1 MNRLRALVVAL
12 LGLALVACAGHKP
25 RREEGRAPAPAQR
38 GERPSAETS
47 RPQSERY
54 HKNQDGGPDAPAIDV
69 SKIPEPV
76 PKAEPRSRYGNRE
89 TYSVLGRTYR
99 LLPDARGY
107 SERGI
112 ASWYGNKFHGYMTS
126 SFEPYD
132 MYAFSAAH
140 KTLPLPSYV
149 RVTNLDNGKSVV
161 VRVNDRGPF
170 HENRLIDLSY
180 RSRGEDRRVAEGHR
194 RGRGARDRSGASGRV
209 AADPHRFGR
218 AGAHRSPRA
227 PRRRPRTRRRASICR
242 SARSATA
249 RTPSAP
255 PRTRRAP
262 ASTTS
267 ASSRRRSTRRT
278 VLRVR
283 VGPLADVDAADA
295 TDRAHRTARAS
306 ARRAWRSS
314 AERRGRYRAPG
325 ESGGGVV
332 WPAARATIP
341 ARLARRSESE

>member
-1 MNRLRALVVAL
+1 MNPLRALVVAL
-12 LGLALVACAGHKP
+12 LGFALVACAGHKP
-25 RREEGRAPAPAQR
+25 RREPERTPVPGQR
-38 GERPSAETS
+38 GERLPAETS

-54 HKNQDGGPDAPAIDV
+54 HKDQDGGPDAPAIDV

-76 PKAEPRSRYGNRE
+76 PKVEPLSRYGNRE
-89 TYSVLGRTYR
+89 TYNVLGRTYR
-99 LLPDARGY
+99 LLPEARGY

-180 RSRGEDRRVAEGHR
+180 AAAVKIGVWPKGTGLVEVRAIDPQHPDALPPTQVASIAPSPRTVASPPPAPGQPAAVGPRIYLQIGAFGDRANAER
-194 RGRGARDRSGASGRV
+194 AAAS
-209 AADPHRFGR
+209 ATR
-218 AGAHRSPRA
+218 AGVDRVD
-227 PRRRPRTRRRASICR
+227 IQ
-242 SARSATA
+242 SAMIDG
-249 RTPSAP
+249 
-255 PRTRRAP
+255 
-262 ASTTS
+262 
-267 ASSRRRSTRRT
+267 RT
-278 VLRVR
+278 VHRVR

-295 TDRAHRTARAS
+295 MTARI
-306 ARRAWRSS
+306 
-314 AERRGRYRAPG
+314 ERLGLGAPRVAI
-325 ESGGGVV
+325 E
-332 WPAARATIP
+332 R
-341 ARLARRSESE
+341 